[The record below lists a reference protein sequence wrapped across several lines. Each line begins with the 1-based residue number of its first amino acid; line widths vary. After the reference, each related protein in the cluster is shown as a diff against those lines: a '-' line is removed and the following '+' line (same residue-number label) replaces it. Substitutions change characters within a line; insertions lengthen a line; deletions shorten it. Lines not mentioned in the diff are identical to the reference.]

1 MKKTVAIILAA
12 GQGERFKDDIPKQFL
27 KLSGKTVIEHTI
39 DVFEK
44 HKLIDEIYVVVNSA
58 YYYFVKEVLKN
69 NKYVKVNKILN
80 GGSSRQES
88 SKIGLF
94 ACDNKEVDKVI
105 IHDAIRPFITS
116 KIISEIINKL
126 DKYLAVDV
134 AIPTADTIIKI
145 SEKRKVINSIP
156 ERRLLMRGQTPQG
169 FKLKIIKKAHEVAD
183 REGIIKSVDDCS
195 LVLRYNLGDI
205 YVVNGSTFNIKIT
218 YPEDIYL
225 AEKLFQLRSLRIED
239 LINKERLTELKG
251 KNIIVFGGSSGIGKK
266 ICEIGGKY
274 GAQVWSFSRKN
285 GVDIT
290 NYKTVRKSLQKV
302 YKVQSKIDTVI
313 CTAGILKTGC
323 IESMSLSEIKEQIN
337 TNFSGSILVAKESI
351 QYLKQTKGSM
361 VFFTSSSYMRGR
373 ESYSIYS
380 SSKAAIVNFAQ
391 ALSDELYRYG
401 IRVNV
406 ICPERTD
413 TPMRWSNFGK
423 EPKETL
429 LSPNTVA
436 YFTLIAILSN
446 VTGQVIDIRKNDE
459 NQLNNFLM
467 NKYFKK

>member
-1 MKKTVAIILAA
+1 MRKNVAIILAG
-12 GQGERFKDDIPKQFL
+12 GQGERFKGDIPKQFL

-44 HKLIDEIYVVVNSA
+44 HELIDEIYIVVNSV
-58 YYYFVKEVLKN
+58 YYYFVEEVLKN
-69 NKYVKVNKILN
+69 NKCVKVNKILN

-88 SKIGLF
+88 SKIGLL
-94 ACDNKEVDKVI
+94 ACDNEEVDKVI
-105 IHDAIRPFITS
+105 IHEAIRPFITS

-145 SEKRKVINSIP
+145 SAKRKVINSIP

-169 FKLKIIKKAHEVAD
+169 FKLKIIKKAHELAD
-183 REGIIKSVDDCS
+183 REGVIKSVDDCS
-195 LVLRYNLGDI
+195 LVLKYNLGDI
-205 YVVNGSTFNIKIT
+205 YVVDGSTFNIKIT

-225 AEKLFQLRSLRIED
+225 AEKLFQLRSLKMED
-239 LINKERLTELKG
+239 LINKRRLTELEG
-251 KNIIVFGGSSGIGKK
+251 KNIIVFGGSSGIGKQ
-266 ICEIGGKY
+266 ICEIGEKY
-274 GAQVWSFSRKN
+274 GAQVWSFSRQN
-285 GVDIT
+285 GVDIA

-302 YKVQSKIDTVI
+302 YKVKGKIDIII
-313 CTAGILKTGC
+313 CTAGTLKTGR
-323 IESMSLSEIKEQIN
+323 IESISLSAIKEQVN
-337 TNFSGSILVAKESI
+337 TNFLGSLIVAKESI
-351 QYLKQTKGSM
+351 PYLKETKGSM

-373 ESYSIYS
+373 ENYAAYS
-380 SSKAAIVNFAQ
+380 SSKAAIVNFVQ

-401 IRVNV
+401 IRVNI

-429 LSPNTVA
+429 LSPKTVA

-446 VTGQVIDIRKNDE
+446 VTGQVIDIRKTDE
-459 NQLNNFLM
+459 NQLNKFV
-467 NKYFKK
+467 NK